1 MYDETLRVLKEQFND
16 AQTHIQKLVG
26 DMCELETTSKQSMD
40 KLNAELRSRQD
51 ECAQRL
57 REAQLH
63 ADATLNAHNKEKIER
78 IEELQHELELKAQRL
93 ADQSEQ
99 ADKVRADVT
108 RLTKACGEHEATIA
122 SLRSQ
127 LTRYEQDADNH
138 LAHVTAKLA
147 NNEDYLF
154 QLENEVLK

>member
-26 DMCELETTSKQSMD
+26 DMCELETTSKQSMG

-51 ECAQRL
+51 ECAQ
-57 REAQLH
+57 LH
-63 ADATLNAHNKEKIER
+63 ADATLNANNKEKIEH
-78 IEELQHELELKAQRL
+78 IEELQHELELKTQRL

-99 ADKVRADVT
+99 AAKVRADVT
-108 RLTKACGEHEATIA
+108 RLTKACSEHEATIA